1 MPGERFTYTAAIS
14 AANPYGNIGSYGKG
28 WLMGGTD
35 LSAAYHLNWSTR
47 LIVSMFQLQ
56 HWPEGFNSGL
66 APVYLAG
73 FRNPVGCA
81 DLSNGTA
88 CGPGTGRNINV
99 ATKDTFGVFMLNKL
113 FVIKSDK
120 LPGPLPIVI
129 TPTYVARGGLIAFAP
144 GHNDV
149 VPFTYNLP
157 DGPVENI
164 PVRTAQY
171 YAVAITLPFLKT
183 PKMFATFT
191 VAPQWIVHTAGANV
205 GNSMQLPQVL
215 YLEYTPTR
223 TTTLFFEPQSAR
235 DYLPTDPYPEHL
247 FAYFLGVS
255 QRLTKYSFVQAVL
268 NSGGVTN
275 LGPDGV
281 VGIKCL
287 TAQQAI
293 NNACG
298 LAIGGLKATQLQLEF
313 GVGSPTSFHYEFQRL
328 HYEKLV
334 RSDSHYVA
342 RDRGACGLRRR
353 GRDLEPGSPAARIA
367 RAAADDDSFEHRRRR
382 RQLDGGLSVERLPR
396 SDRRSDNINAS
407 TIRFYQGQENGWW
420 ADLYEQA
427 SGEPLDTAISKC
439 TIRRPVRCR

>member
-1 MPGERFTYTAAIS
+1 MLGRPLGAVLAAVAALTIIGSALPALADGTENVYQQSILPGANTAIKNFLDQQQAAREKARRQAATSPNVAQAPPVPQPRTGPVMALPGERFTYTAAIS

-35 LSAAYHLNWSTR
+35 LSVAYHLNWSTR
-47 LIVSMFQLQ
+47 VMVSMFQLQ

-66 APVYLAG
+66 TPVYLAG

-81 DLSNGTA
+81 DLSDGNA

-171 YAVAITLPFLKT
+171 YAVAVTLPFLKT

-215 YLEYTPTR
+215 YFEYTPTR

-255 QRLTKYSFVQAVL
+255 QRVTKYSFVQVVL

-275 LGPDGV
+275 QGPDGI

-313 GVGSPTSFHYEFQRL
+313 GIGSPNVF
-328 HYEKLV
+328 
-334 RSDSHYVA
+334 
-342 RDRGACGLRRR
+342 
-353 GRDLEPGSPAARIA
+353 
-367 RAAADDDSFEHRRRR
+367 
-382 RQLDGGLSVERLPR
+382 
-396 SDRRSDNINAS
+396 
-407 TIRFYQGQENGWW
+407 
-420 ADLYEQA
+420 
-427 SGEPLDTAISKC
+427 PL
-439 TIRRPVRCR
+439 

>member
-1 MPGERFTYTAAIS
+1 MLGRPLGAVLAAVAALTITASALPALADGTENVYQQSILPGANTAIKNFLDQQHAAREKARRQASATSPNVAQAPPVPQPRTGPVIALPGERFTYTAAIS

-47 LIVSMFQLQ
+47 LMVSMFQLQ

-81 DLSNGTA
+81 DLSDGNA

-171 YAVAITLPFLKT
+171 YAVAVTLPFLKT

-215 YLEYTPTR
+215 YFEYTPTR

-275 LGPDGV
+275 QGPDGI

-287 TAQQAI
+287 TAQQAL

-313 GVGSPTSFHYEFQRL
+313 GVGSPNVF
-328 HYEKLV
+328 
-334 RSDSHYVA
+334 
-342 RDRGACGLRRR
+342 
-353 GRDLEPGSPAARIA
+353 
-367 RAAADDDSFEHRRRR
+367 
-382 RQLDGGLSVERLPR
+382 
-396 SDRRSDNINAS
+396 
-407 TIRFYQGQENGWW
+407 
-420 ADLYEQA
+420 
-427 SGEPLDTAISKC
+427 PL
-439 TIRRPVRCR
+439 

>member
-1 MPGERFTYTAAIS
+1 MLGRSFLAVLAAVAAMTIIVPPLPALADGSENIYQQSIVPGANTVIKNFLDQERAAREKARRQASATSPNVAQAPPVSQQPIGPVVALPGLGFTFTAAIS
-14 AANPYGNIGSYGKG
+14 AANPSGNIGSYGKG

-35 LSAAYHLNWSTR
+35 LSAGYGFNWSTR
-47 LIVSMFQLQ
+47 LLVSMFQLQ

-66 APVYLAG
+66 VPVYLAG

-81 DLSNGTA
+81 DLSDGTA

-99 ATKDTFGVFMLNKL
+99 ATKDTFGVFMLEKL

-157 DGPVENI
+157 DGPVVNI

-171 YAVAITLPFLKT
+171 YALAITLPFLKT

-191 VAPQWIVHTAGANV
+191 VAPQWIVHTAGANS

-215 YLEYTPTR
+215 YLEYKPTS

-255 QRLTKYSFVQAVL
+255 QRMTKYSFVQAVI
-268 NSGGVTN
+268 NSGNPTN

-287 TAQQAI
+287 TVQQTI
-293 NNACG
+293 TNSCG
-298 LAIGGLKATQLQLEF
+298 LAIGGLKATQFQLEF
-313 GVGSPTSFHYEFQRL
+313 GVGSPTVF
-328 HYEKLV
+328 
-334 RSDSHYVA
+334 
-342 RDRGACGLRRR
+342 
-353 GRDLEPGSPAARIA
+353 
-367 RAAADDDSFEHRRRR
+367 
-382 RQLDGGLSVERLPR
+382 
-396 SDRRSDNINAS
+396 
-407 TIRFYQGQENGWW
+407 
-420 ADLYEQA
+420 
-427 SGEPLDTAISKC
+427 PL
-439 TIRRPVRCR
+439 

>member
-1 MPGERFTYTAAIS
+1 MLGRPLGAVLAAVAALTITASALPALADGTENVYQQSILPGANTAIKNFLDQQHAAREKARRQASATSPNVAQAPPVPQPRTGPVIALPGERFTYTAAIS

-47 LIVSMFQLQ
+47 LMVSMFQLQ

-81 DLSNGTA
+81 DLSDGNA

-171 YAVAITLPFLKT
+171 YAVAVTLPFLKT

-215 YLEYTPTR
+215 YFEYTPTR

-275 LGPDGV
+275 QGPDGI

-313 GVGSPTSFHYEFQRL
+313 GIGSPNVF
-328 HYEKLV
+328 
-334 RSDSHYVA
+334 
-342 RDRGACGLRRR
+342 
-353 GRDLEPGSPAARIA
+353 
-367 RAAADDDSFEHRRRR
+367 
-382 RQLDGGLSVERLPR
+382 
-396 SDRRSDNINAS
+396 
-407 TIRFYQGQENGWW
+407 
-420 ADLYEQA
+420 
-427 SGEPLDTAISKC
+427 PL
-439 TIRRPVRCR
+439 

>member
-1 MPGERFTYTAAIS
+1 MLGRPFGAVLAAVAALTITASALPALADGTENVYQQSILPGANTAIKNFLDQQHAAREKSRRQASATSPNVAQAPPVPQPRTGPVIALPGERFTYTAAIS

-47 LIVSMFQLQ
+47 LMVSMFQLQ

-81 DLSNGTA
+81 DLSDGNA

-171 YAVAITLPFLKT
+171 YAVAVTLPFLKT

-215 YLEYTPTR
+215 YFEYTPTR

-275 LGPDGV
+275 QGPDGI

-287 TAQQAI
+287 TAQQAL

-313 GVGSPTSFHYEFQRL
+313 GVGSPNVF
-328 HYEKLV
+328 
-334 RSDSHYVA
+334 
-342 RDRGACGLRRR
+342 
-353 GRDLEPGSPAARIA
+353 
-367 RAAADDDSFEHRRRR
+367 
-382 RQLDGGLSVERLPR
+382 
-396 SDRRSDNINAS
+396 
-407 TIRFYQGQENGWW
+407 
-420 ADLYEQA
+420 
-427 SGEPLDTAISKC
+427 PL
-439 TIRRPVRCR
+439 

>member
-1 MPGERFTYTAAIS
+1 MLGRPFGAILAAIAASTIFASALPALADGTENVYQQSILPGANTAIKNFLDQQQAARAKARRQASATSPNVAQAPPVSQQPIGPVIALPGERFTYTAAIS

-47 LIVSMFQLQ
+47 LMVSMFQLQ

-81 DLSNGTA
+81 DLSDGTA

-129 TPTYVARGGLIAFAP
+129 TPTYVARGGIIAFAP
-144 GHNDV
+144 GQNDV

-171 YAVAITLPFLKT
+171 YAVAVTLPFLKT

-275 LGPDGV
+275 LGPDGI

-298 LAIGGLKATQLQLEF
+298 LAIGGLKATQLQLEV
-313 GVGSPTSFHYEFQRL
+313 GIGSP
-328 HYEKLV
+328 
-334 RSDSHYVA
+334 
-342 RDRGACGLRRR
+342 
-353 GRDLEPGSPAARIA
+353 
-367 RAAADDDSFEHRRRR
+367 
-382 RQLDGGLSVERLPR
+382 SV
-396 SDRRSDNINAS
+396 
-407 TIRFYQGQENGWW
+407 F
-420 ADLYEQA
+420 
-427 SGEPLDTAISKC
+427 PL
-439 TIRRPVRCR
+439 

>member
-1 MPGERFTYTAAIS
+1 MLGRPLGAVLAAVAALTIIGSALPALADGTENVYQQSILPGANTAIKNFLDQQQAAREKARRQAATTPNVAQAPPVPQPRTGPVMALPGERFTYTAAIS

-47 LIVSMFQLQ
+47 LMVSMFQLQ

-66 APVYLAG
+66 TPVYLAG

-171 YAVAITLPFLKT
+171 YAVAVTLPFLKT

-215 YLEYTPTR
+215 YFEYTPTR

-268 NSGGVTN
+268 NSGGVMN
-275 LGPDGV
+275 QGPDGI

-313 GVGSPTSFHYEFQRL
+313 GVGSPNVF
-328 HYEKLV
+328 
-334 RSDSHYVA
+334 
-342 RDRGACGLRRR
+342 
-353 GRDLEPGSPAARIA
+353 
-367 RAAADDDSFEHRRRR
+367 
-382 RQLDGGLSVERLPR
+382 
-396 SDRRSDNINAS
+396 
-407 TIRFYQGQENGWW
+407 
-420 ADLYEQA
+420 
-427 SGEPLDTAISKC
+427 PL
-439 TIRRPVRCR
+439 